1 MDIQTLID
9 NHIRPK
15 LDDDEE
21 VRWDDDQMVN
31 IIMEVVDQV
40 GTILNRHGLQFA
52 KEKTTLTTVADQGY
66 IDVSSLDPPIAS
78 IIDIYDPGTAKP
90 LKHEEEDGW
99 ERLLN
104 PGGVYH
110 YLWLDDKIYLK
121 NTPTAVGDLTM
132 WYWPDIDTSAW
143 TVSTPMPWGDRLNFI
158 IAQQVVVICQ
168 NVDEMDI
175 AMDDKWL
182 KALELKIARK
192 FGGLH
197 ARKVERKGWNQRTYR
212 YSDRG
217 YYG

>member
-52 KEKTTLTTVADQGY
+52 KEKATIATVADQDY
-66 IDVSSLDPPIAS
+66 IDVSAQSPPIAS
-78 IIDIYDPGTAKP
+78 IIDIYDPSTKKP

-99 ERLLN
+99 ERLVS
-104 PGGVYH
+104 PAGVYH
-110 YLWLDDKIYLK
+110 YMWLDGKIYLK
-121 NTPTAVGDLTM
+121 STPSAVGNLTM
-132 WYWPDIDTSAW
+132 YYWPDIDTSAY
-143 TVSTPMPWGDRLNFI
+143 TVGTSMPWGDRLNFI

-192 FGGLH
+192 FSGLH
-197 ARKVERKGWNQRTYR
+197 TRKVARKGWNPRSFE